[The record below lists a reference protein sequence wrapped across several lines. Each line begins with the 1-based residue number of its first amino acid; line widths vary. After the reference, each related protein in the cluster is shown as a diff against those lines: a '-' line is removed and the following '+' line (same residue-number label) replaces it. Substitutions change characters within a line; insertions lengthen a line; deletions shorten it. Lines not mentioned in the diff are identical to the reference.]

1 MNRWSV
7 LVIFQGMDAAGKD
20 GAMAHVMAGIDPQ
33 ATQMF
38 SFKAPSMEE
47 LDHDFMWRTTSRLPE
62 RGRIGIFNRS
72 YYEEVLVVRVHPEFL
87 EAQRLPDELVTK
99 KIWEQRFESIN
110 DPRAPSRRNGTAIIK
125 IFLHISKSQQK
136 ARFLDRLEQPH
147 RRWKFSMG
155 DLTERRRWDDY
166 MNAYEDAIRHTST
179 EEAPWYVIPAD
190 HKWFARAAVAAAIV
204 QRVRRLDL
212 EFPKLSNATLR
223 ELEQV
228 RKGLLREGW

>member
-1 MNRWSV
+1 
-7 LVIFQGMDAAGKD
+7 
-20 GAMAHVMAGIDPQ
+20 
-33 ATQMF
+33 
-38 SFKAPSMEE
+38 
-47 LDHDFMWRTTSRLPE
+47 
-62 RGRIGIFNRS
+62 
-72 YYEEVLVVRVHPEFL
+72 VRVHPEFL

-110 DPRAPSRRNGTAIIK
+110 DLERHLARNGTAIIK
-125 IFLHISKSQQK
+125 IFLHISKGEQR

-228 RKGLLREGW
+228 RKGLLREGGNGAGKRARRRRG